1 MAIPFTFSNL
11 INIAKDVFFDG
22 STTVTGLAAMVM
34 IWLVFVA
41 VLANFK
47 APISYSLVPLI
58 PVALIFSGFGIL
70 STDVAMIIIL
80 VVSVFAAVM
89 FRGVISR

>member
-1 MAIPFTFSNL
+1 MAIPFTFANL
-11 INIAKDVFFDG
+11 INIASDVFFDG
-22 STTVTGLAAMVM
+22 STTVTGLAAMVL

-58 PVALIFSGFGIL
+58 PIALIFSGFGIL
-70 STDVAMIIIL
+70 SVDVAMIIIL

>member
-1 MAIPFTFSNL
+1 MAIPFTFTNL
-11 INIAKDVFFDG
+11 INIAKDTFFDG
-22 STTVTGLAAMVM
+22 SATVAGLAAMVL

-41 VLANFK
+41 ILANFK

-70 STDVAMIIIL
+70 SVDVAMIIIL

>member
-22 STTVTGLAAMVM
+22 STTVTGLAAMVL

-41 VLANFK
+41 VLVS
-47 APISYSLVPLI
+47 ITVRLV
-58 PVALIFSGFGIL
+58 
-70 STDVAMIIIL
+70 
-80 VVSVFAAVM
+80 
-89 FRGVISR
+89 